1 MTASDPR
8 YESPVTG
15 RPSREADL
23 GRVSLPS
30 VLGTS
35 GTLRVGSTNRVTESS
50 WQSSRCRTF
59 LDKVALAGRSW
70 PPAEYRRWPVRP
82 PRLGKHCRAGRCQ
95 VAAQVS
101 NIGR

>member
-35 GTLRVGSTNRVTESS
+35 GTLRGRLH
-50 WQSSRCRTF
+50 QPRHRIQ
-59 LDKVALAGRSW
+59 LAVLS
-70 PPAEYRRWPVRP
+70 V
-82 PRLGKHCRAGRCQ
+82 
-95 VAAQVS
+95 
-101 NIGR
+101 